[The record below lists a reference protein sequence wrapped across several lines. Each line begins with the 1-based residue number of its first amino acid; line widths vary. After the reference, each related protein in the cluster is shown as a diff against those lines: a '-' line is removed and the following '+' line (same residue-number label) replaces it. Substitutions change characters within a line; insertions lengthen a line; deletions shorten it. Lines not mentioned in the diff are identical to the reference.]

1 MSRYWVRAQKMV
13 YMRISF
19 KLATIYT
26 RFKFSI
32 HEVKFGKNLTSR
44 GAPFLD
50 ISLRASFTIGDDL
63 HLNNGN
69 YYNTIGRQQK
79 CCFIVGNDGTLILGN
94 HIGMS
99 CSTIVCRDRIEIGD
113 HVHIGG
119 NCEIYDTDFH
129 DLDFR
134 KRTKVPEDYSTVRS
148 RPIFIRQNSFI
159 GAHSTILK
167 GVTIG
172 EGAIIGACSVVTRDI
187 PSYEIWAGNPIRFIA
202 NAPR

>member
-1 MSRYWVRAQKMV
+1 MIWK
-13 YMRISF
+13 RISF

-26 RFKFSI
+26 RLKFSL
-32 HEVKFGKNLTSR
+32 HEVKFGQGLTSR
-44 GAPFLD
+44 GIPILD
-50 ISLRASFTIGDDL
+50 LSLRASLTIAENV

-69 YYNTIGRQQK
+69 YYNLIGRQQR
-79 CCFIVGNDGTLILGN
+79 CCFVVGNNAELVIGN
-94 HIGMS
+94 NVGIS
-99 CSTIVCRDRIEIGD
+99 SSTIVCKHRIEIED

-134 KRTKVPEDYSTVRS
+134 KRITVPEDYLTVQTK
-148 RPIFIRQNSFI
+148 PIFIKRYSFI

-172 EGAIIGACSVVTRDI
+172 EGAIIGACSVVSKNI
-187 PSYEIWAGNPIRFIA
+187 PSYEVWAGNPIRFISSA
-202 NAPR
+202 IR